1 MVETGIAIGAP
12 VVLLGEDAVEAIGKI
27 GLQERVARRGVIVVI
42 LLGEDGA
49 GSVAGDNRDDA
60 LLDARLANDVLD
72 LFGDVQ
78 VGGLAFEG
86 GNLNE
91 TLVNSHVQIL
101 VRLNYFAKSVRARS
115 SASNISSRVANGSSA
130 ATIPDVPPVPSAP
143 YLMAS

>member
-1 MVETGIAIGAP
+1 M
-12 VVLLGEDAVEAIGKI
+12 LLGEDAVEAIGKI

-72 LFGDVQ
+72 LL
-78 VGGLAFEG
+78 GGLTFEG